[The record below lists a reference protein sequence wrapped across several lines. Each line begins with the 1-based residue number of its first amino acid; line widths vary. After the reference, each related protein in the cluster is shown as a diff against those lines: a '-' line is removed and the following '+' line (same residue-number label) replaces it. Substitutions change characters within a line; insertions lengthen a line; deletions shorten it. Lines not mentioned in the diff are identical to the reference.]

1 VVAIPHSNKFSIQ
14 TRSYSVSQF
23 STHEVII
30 IIAVGLVLFSL
41 VIQLPPGPR
50 GTFTTLDDIVK
61 IIKRGIKRNQ
71 KKEFKEILF
80 SLDKYK
86 KDEDEKK

>member
-1 VVAIPHSNKFSIQ
+1 M
-14 TRSYSVSQF
+14 SQF

>member
-1 VVAIPHSNKFSIQ
+1 M
-14 TRSYSVSQF
+14 SQF

-50 GTFTTLDDIVK
+50 GTFTTLVDIVK